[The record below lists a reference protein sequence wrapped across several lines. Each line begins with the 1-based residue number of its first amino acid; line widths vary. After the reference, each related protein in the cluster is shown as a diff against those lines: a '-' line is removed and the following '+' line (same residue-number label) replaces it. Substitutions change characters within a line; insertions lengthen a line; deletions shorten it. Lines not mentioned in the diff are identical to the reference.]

1 MKNIII
7 TLFAC
12 FIALSINAQENGKME
27 MHVSLPS
34 SMFKGERNATLS
46 LEIMTEK
53 GDISIG
59 SLQLTGD
66 ANGMLT
72 GDASIDIDG
81 QYCASALWTEDPHYG
96 FSFFA
101 EPGIINVKVG
111 KGNYLSKTMVTGS
124 PLNDVFQTFKEE
136 YEPADKARTLDNEAK
151 DSLLVAYMKKY
162 ADTPLFGL
170 LFDMHSAVTYS
181 SFNDTKEEV
190 ERLWAI
196 GGEKP
201 KKVKYFLDT
210 YNRICHNNLADG
222 QPFRDVEIPDATVE
236 DSRTVHLSDYVGKGK
251 WVFIDFWASW
261 CGGCRQAI
269 PRVKDAYE
277 QVKDENILFISI
289 AEWDKR
295 PAALKAMKEENMP
308 WLQLIDEKGACGSV
322 YMFNSIP
329 RLMLFAP
336 DGTIA
341 DCNVN
346 SMKVLETIKEKI
358 TKQ

>member
-34 SMFKGERNATLS
+34 SMFKGERNVTLS

-111 KGNYLSKTMVTGS
+111 KGNYLS
-124 PLNDVFQTFKEE
+124 
-136 YEPADKARTLDNEAK
+136 
-151 DSLLVAYMKKY
+151 
-162 ADTPLFGL
+162 
-170 LFDMHSAVTYS
+170 
-181 SFNDTKEEV
+181 
-190 ERLWAI
+190 
-196 GGEKP
+196 
-201 KKVKYFLDT
+201 
-210 YNRICHNNLADG
+210 
-222 QPFRDVEIPDATVE
+222 
-236 DSRTVHLSDYVGKGK
+236 
-251 WVFIDFWASW
+251 
-261 CGGCRQAI
+261 
-269 PRVKDAYE
+269 RV
-277 QVKDENILFISI
+277 
-289 AEWDKR
+289 
-295 PAALKAMKEENMP
+295 
-308 WLQLIDEKGACGSV
+308 C
-322 YMFNSIP
+322 
-329 RLMLFAP
+329 
-336 DGTIA
+336 
-341 DCNVN
+341 
-346 SMKVLETIKEKI
+346 
-358 TKQ
+358 